1 MARKEDSVKQTQR
14 DKVLT
19 WLRTHGTLTV
29 REAVTELNIMSV
41 PKRIEE
47 LRKAGHPISMRWV
60 STENG
65 SRYGVYVLEEVRS

>member
-1 MARKEDSVKQTQR
+1 MQKQTQR

-19 WLRTHGTLTV
+19 WLKAHGTLTV

-47 LRKAGHPISMRWV
+47 LRKAGYPIATKWLQ
-60 STENG
+60 TGNG
-65 SRYGVYVLEEVRS
+65 TKYGMYVLLEEVEV